1 MDVTSEIRKLL
12 DKKKF
17 QYKFMEHEPTPTSE
31 IAAKVRGVDL
41 KQGAKAMLL
50 RSEGKFYMFVL
61 SGVDKI
67 DFKKIKRLLK
77 SKSVSFAN
85 PEEVLKVTNCEVG
98 GVPPFGNLFNV
109 PVYIDKNLLDNKKI
123 DFNAGKQTVSIEMNL
138 NDYIKVVKPKV
149 EEFTR

>member
-1 MDVTSEIRKLL
+1 MDVTSKIKNLL
-12 DKKKF
+12 DKNKIK
-17 QYKFMEHEPTPTSE
+17 YKFFEHEPTPTSE

-67 DFKKIKRLLK
+67 DFKKVRTILE
-77 SKSVSFAN
+77 SKSVSFASS
-85 PEEVLKVTNCEVG
+85 EEVKEITNCVPG

-109 PVYIDKNLLDNKKI
+109 IVYVDKNLLKNERI
-123 DFNAGKQTVSIEMNL
+123 DFIAGKQTVSMEMSSK
-138 NDYIKVVKPKV
+138 DYLKVVKPKV
-149 EEFTR
+149 EDFVK